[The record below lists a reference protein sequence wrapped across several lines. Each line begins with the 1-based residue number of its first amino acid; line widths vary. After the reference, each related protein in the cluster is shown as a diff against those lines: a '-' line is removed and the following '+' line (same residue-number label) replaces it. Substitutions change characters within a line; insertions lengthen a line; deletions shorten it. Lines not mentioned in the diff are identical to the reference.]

1 MRLLLLAFGLALGFS
16 PASAQST
23 PGSQPRMS
31 PIVTWDPDPGV
42 RPPTQRQLTP
52 AELKAARSR
61 AERVYDL
68 LKAAP
73 IFSQPAKHAT
83 LATAWPTVWDGAVR
97 EQLIV
102 YWSAPQDVKQR
113 PDGSLWPKTGG
124 AHLLAWFEAN
134 KPPTP
139 PMLEDPATRG
149 NFTRGLVAE
158 DPLQGM
164 FAEPRTFGQIGGGT
178 LYNSMLVFTKD
189 GRSVLEPAPAGVLL
203 EGEIERVKRL
213 IAGMDRNAKSSLEQL
228 EASMTPQAKAER
240 RAKRAD
246 RWKTQFRNPTTLT
259 GELDA
264 ADKSDESDYQRQKE
278 RFTAPAVRDPQS
290 VSWGPRLALEA
301 LEKRLASLDAAGRQ
315 AGACGR
321 MDPAFAVHNGVR
333 FEPATSG
340 GAGCVPMVR
349 IRRGLVD
356 LKRPAEIQLFTVWIV
371 ERPCGELWVGKPS
384 LQSDNCDQVVPL
396 FRQLDWAAL
405 RTVLGWQGQ
414 PAP

>member
-1 MRLLLLAFGLALGFS
+1 MRLHLLAFGIALGFS

-23 PGSQPRMS
+23 SGSPPHMS
-31 PIVTWDPDPGV
+31 PIVTWDPDPDV

-73 IFSQPAKHAT
+73 VFSQPAKHAT

-97 EQLIV
+97 ERVTV
-102 YWSAPQDVKQR
+102 YWSAPKDVKVR
-113 PDGSLWPKTGG
+113 PDGSLWPKLGG
-124 AHLLAWFEAN
+124 AHLLAWFETN
-134 KPPTP
+134 NPPTP
-139 PMLEDPATRG
+139 PKLEDPATRG

-189 GRSVLEPAPAGVLL
+189 GRSVLEPAPVGALL
-203 EGEIERVKRL
+203 EGEIERVKKL
-213 IAGMDRNAKSSLEQL
+213 IADMDRNAESSLEQL

-246 RWKTQFRNPTTLT
+246 RWKTQFRNPTTLA

-264 ADKSDESDYQRQKE
+264 ADKSDESDYQRQKAQ
-278 RFTAPAVRDPQS
+278 FSAPADRDPKG
-290 VSWGPRLALEA
+290 VYWGPRLALEA
-301 LEKRLASLDAAGRQ
+301 LEKRLASLDRAGRQ

-333 FEPATSG
+333 FEPAGSG

-356 LKRPAEIQLFTVWIV
+356 PKRPAEVQLLTIWIP
-371 ERPCGELWVGKPS
+371 ESPCGELWVGKPS
-384 LQSDNCDQVVPL
+384 LQSNRCDQVVPL
-396 FRQLDWAAL
+396 FRELDWPAL

-414 PAP
+414 PSP